1 MRARVAHRR
10 ASRRHPSRPSVERLP
25 GVYGTT
31 ANRRPPLSG
40 PPLSGPFCKY
50 RRFMTRDYPP
60 HGSESPGVFIPILG
74 FSPHRGVTN
83 RGARVDAAHARARER
98 TTRDTGEDGPRD
110 ELSRVESSRV
120 ESSRVDARRVSR
132 ETTREDEESEE
143 RNESRRRFG
152 NSPGGGQRVVT
163 RVRGDDGH
171 PCVREGR
178 PEGFVPPG
186 GGGGARH
193 GARFTANEGG
203 SR

>member
-1 MRARVAHRR
+1 M
-10 ASRRHPSRPSVERLP
+10 
-25 GVYGTT
+25 YGTT

-120 ESSRVDARRVSR
+120 ESSRRAESLARDDERGRGARRKKRISTSIR
-132 ETTREDEESEE
+132 KLTRWWTKGRDPCEGG
-143 RNESRRRFG
+143 RRT
-152 NSPGGGQRVVT
+152 PACT
-163 RVRGDDGH
+163 RGTPR
-171 PCVREGR
+171 RIR
-178 PEGFVPPG
+178 ATR

>member
-1 MRARVAHRR
+1 M
-10 ASRRHPSRPSVERLP
+10 
-25 GVYGTT
+25 
-31 ANRRPPLSG
+31 
-40 PPLSGPFCKY
+40 
-50 RRFMTRDYPP
+50 
-60 HGSESPGVFIPILG
+60 LG

-171 PCVREGR
+171 PRVREGR

-186 GGGGARH
+186 GEGARGTCAPKMCRMTCSTILNSP
-193 GARFTANEGG
+193 GAGVLRSSPARPASLLPYVNNRGRIVRRKLPPAVLGCRGYRRSAERP
-203 SR
+203 SRAARARAGAARAALWS

>member
-1 MRARVAHRR
+1 MSHSMTVHTF
-10 ASRRHPSRPSVERLP
+10 SFFCHK
-25 GVYGTT
+25 
-31 ANRRPPLSG
+31 LSSLKF
-40 PPLSGPFCKY
+40 LSGPFLKS

-60 HGSESPGVFIPILG
+60 HGSENPGVFITILG

-98 TTRDTGEDGPRD
+98 TTRDTGEDDPRD
-110 ELSRVESSRV
+110 ERRRVDARRV

-132 ETTREDEESEE
+132 ERTRKKRISTSI
-143 RNESRRRFG
+143 RKL
-152 NSPGGGQRVVT
+152 T
-163 RVRGDDGH
+163 RWWIKGRDPCEGDGGH
-171 PCVREGR
+171 PRVREGR
-178 PEGFVPPG
+178 PGGFVPP